1 MQRVH
6 IIYKTHLDIGFT
18 DLARTVEDK
27 YLHEFIPAVIA
38 LAQAVNRP
46 GQKNFI
52 WTCGA
57 WLITRYLQ
65 MADDSARRALTEA
78 IGRGDIAWHGLPF
91 TSHSELLTPGALQFG
106 LNYALDLD
114 LRFQRRTI
122 AAKMTDVPGYTQAII
137 PWLADAGITYLHLG
151 VNEASTAPDVPPL
164 FRWRLGEAEIIVN
177 YSPGGYGNEYWCA
190 PLDELLVFCHAADN
204 CAPPDAA
211 LVHATIATYQGR
223 YPDAE
228 VSASTL
234 DQFAA
239 RVAGIRHLLPVIDG
253 EIGDTWNHGLAT
265 DPGKVSRYLRL
276 MRLLAKEVSAG
287 RLSAA
292 SETYRQAMAQL
303 IMVPEHTWGMD
314 LKLHLGDYNHYLPA
328 EFDVA
333 RQADCVE
340 NGVPEKYRFIDE
352 FAARLPH
359 RPAPG
364 YQSLAASWQEQRD
377 YVDNALAC
385 LPPVVAKKFAP
396 LAPITPEGIIVSRRS
411 RTFGDY
417 RVYIADDGSLSTLSV
432 GGKVLS
438 AAPLGRLI
446 YRQVSDADYQRF
458 AEHYLQNLATTRD
471 WAIADF
477 TKPGLELTAVPVPSQ
492 CATLQLH
499 EVRIDETPDD
509 YQLFIEARF
518 VQNEPGM
525 VLRLPKKVRHCWR
538 FSKHR
543 AAIRYQVSII
553 GKQANRL
560 PEEIWLQFG
569 LIDKSRSQCRKIGQT
584 IDWQQ
589 VVPNGNRNLH
599 GVESVFTPD
608 WQFQPLDAPL
618 VALHEP
624 RILWFGEPHDEPEG
638 IFAHLYN
645 NIWGTNF
652 PMWYGEDIHAEY
664 LLETAS
670 DGERQ

>member
-18 DLARTVEDK
+18 DLARNVEDK

-38 LAQAVNRP
+38 LAQDVNQP

-57 WLITRYLQ
+57 WLIARYFET
-65 MADDSARRALTEA
+65 ADDISRRALTAA
-78 IGRGDIAWHGLPF
+78 IMRGDIAWHGLPF
-91 TSHSELLTPGALQFG
+91 TSHSELLSASTLQFG
-106 LNYALDLD
+106 LDYAMDLD
-114 LRFQRRTI
+114 LRFNRRTI

-137 PWLADAGITYLHLG
+137 PRLADAGIAYLHLG
-151 VNEASTAPDVPPL
+151 VNEASTPPDVPQL
-164 FRWRLGEAEIIVN
+164 FRWRLGMAEIIVN
-177 YSPGGYGNEYWCA
+177 YSPGGYGNEYWCE

-211 LVHATIATYQGR
+211 QVHATIATYRAR

-239 RVAGIRHLLPVIDG
+239 RVQTIKHLLPVIDC

-276 MRLLAKEVSAG
+276 VRLLAEEVSAG

-292 SETYRQAMAQL
+292 SLPYRRAMAQL

-314 LKLHLGDYNHYLPA
+314 LKLHLADYTHYLPA

-333 RQADCVE
+333 RRADRVE
-340 NGVPEKYRFIDE
+340 NGIPEKYRFIGD
-352 FAARLPH
+352 FVARLPH
-359 RPAPG
+359 RREPG
-364 YQSLAASWQEQRD
+364 YAALAASWPEQRD
-377 YVDNALAC
+377 YVDNALKC
-385 LPPVVAKKFAP
+385 LPPEVAQKFTP
-396 LAPITPEGIIVSRRS
+396 LAPVSMEGIIVSRRS

-417 RVYIADDGSLSTLSV
+417 RLYIADDGSLSTLCV
-432 GGKVLS
+432 GSKVLS

-446 YRQVSDADYQRF
+446 YRQVSNDDYQRF
-458 AEHYLQNLATTRD
+458 GKHYLQNLASTHD

-477 TKPGLELTAVPVPSQ
+477 TKPGLELTAVPVSSK
-492 CATLQLH
+492 CATLRLH
-499 EVRIDETPDD
+499 EVRVDETPDE

-525 VLRLPKKVRHCWR
+525 VLLLPKKVLHSWR
-538 FSKHR
+538 FSKDR
-543 AAIRYQVSII
+543 PAIRYQVSII

-569 LIDKSRSQCRKIGQT
+569 LTDKSYTRCRKIDQT

-589 VVPNGNRNLH
+589 VARNGNRNLH
-599 GVESVFTPD
+599 GVESVFAPE
-608 WQFQPLDAPL
+608 WQLQPLDAPL
-618 VALHEP
+618 IALHEP
-624 RILWFGEPHDEPEG
+624 RILWFGEPDDEPEG
-638 IFAHLYN
+638 LFSHLYN
-645 NIWGTNF
+645 NLWGTNF

-664 LLETAS
+664 LLETGS
-670 DGERQ
+670 DKESQ

>member
-18 DLARTVEDK
+18 DLASTIEDK
-27 YLHEFIPAVIA
+27 YLHEFIPAVIKV
-38 LAQAVNRP
+38 AQEVNTP
-46 GQKNFI
+46 AQKNFI
-52 WTCGA
+52 WTCGS

-65 MADDSARRALTEA
+65 TADDTARRALTDA

-91 TSHSELLTPGALQFG
+91 TSHSELLSPGTLQAGLEQALE
-106 LNYALDLD
+106 LD
-114 LRFQRRTI
+114 LRFNKRTI

-137 PWLADAGITYLHLG
+137 PWLAKAGIAWLHLG
-151 VNEASTAPDVPPL
+151 VNEASTSPAVPNL
-164 FRWRLGEAEIIVN
+164 FRWRLGEAEVIVT
-177 YSPGGYGNEYWCA
+177 YSPGGYGNEYWCE

-204 CAPPDAA
+204 CAPPDAE
-211 LVHATIATYQGR
+211 LVHATIAAYQSR
-223 YPDAE
+223 YPGAQ

-239 RVAGIRHLLPVIDG
+239 RVETIKHVLPVIDG

-276 MRLLAKEVSAG
+276 TRLLEEEVAAG
-287 RLSAA
+287 RLSAT
-292 SETYRQAMAQL
+292 SEAYRQAMAQL

-314 LKLHLGDYNHYLPA
+314 LKLHLADYNHYLPA
-328 EFDVA
+328 EFEVA
-333 RQADCVE
+333 RRADRVE
-340 NGVPEKYRFIDE
+340 NGIPEKYRFIGE

-359 RPAPG
+359 RNEPG
-364 YQSLAASWQEQRD
+364 YQNIAASWQEQRD
-377 YVDNALAC
+377 YIDNALAC
-385 LPPVVAKKFAP
+385 LPPAITTKFTP
-396 LAPITPEGIIVSRRS
+396 LSPVTMEGIIVPARAHH
-411 RTFGDY
+411 FGDY
-417 RVYIADDGSLSTLSV
+417 QLVIAEDGSLSELNV
-432 GGKVLS
+432 GGKALC
-438 AAPLGRLI
+438 AAPLGKLI
-446 YRQVSDADYQRF
+446 YRQVSDDEYQRF
-458 AEHYLQNLATTRD
+458 AEHYLQNLTSTRD

-477 TKPGLELTAVPVPSQ
+477 TKPGLELTAVPVSSQ
-492 CATLQLH
+492 CVTLQLH
-499 EVRIDETPDD
+499 EVRVEETPDE
-509 YQLFIEARF
+509 YQLFIDARF

-525 VLRLPKKVRHCWR
+525 VLRLPKKVLHCWR

-543 AAIRYQVSII
+543 RAIRYQVSII

-569 LIDKSRSQCRKIGQT
+569 LMNKSRSQCRKIGHT

-589 VVPNGNRNLH
+589 VVHNGNRNLH
-599 GVESVFTPD
+599 GVERVFTPD
-608 WQFQPLDAPL
+608 WQLQPLDAPL
-618 VALHEP
+618 IALHEP

-638 IFAHLYN
+638 IFPHLYN

-664 LLETAS
+664 LLETGS

>member
-27 YLHEFIPAVIA
+27 YLHEFIPAVIQ
-38 LAQAVNRP
+38 LAQKVNRP
-46 GQKNFI
+46 GTKNFI

-57 WLITRYLQ
+57 WLITRFLQ
-65 MADDSARRALTEA
+65 TADDQGRRALTDA
-78 IGRGDIAWHGLPF
+78 ILRGDIVWHGLPF
-91 TSHSELLTPGALQFG
+91 TSHSELLSAGTLQSG
-106 LNYALDLD
+106 LDYAMDLD
-114 LRFQRRTI
+114 LRFNKRTI

-137 PWLADAGITYLHLG
+137 PWLAEAGIAYLHLG

-177 YSPGGYGNEYWCA
+177 YSPGGYGNEYWCE

-211 LVHATIATYQGR
+211 QVYATLARYQAR

-234 DQFAA
+234 DAFAA
-239 RVAGIRHLLPVIDG
+239 RVETIKHQLPVIDS

-276 MRLLAKEVSAG
+276 VRLLAEEVSAG
-287 RLSAA
+287 RISAA
-292 SETYRQAMAQL
+292 SEAYRQAMAQL

-314 LKLHLGDYNHYLPA
+314 LKLHLADYNHYLPG

-333 RQADCVE
+333 RQADRVE
-340 NGVPEKYRFIDE
+340 NGIPEPYRFIEE

-359 RPAPG
+359 RRAPG
-364 YQSLAASWQEQRD
+364 YHNIAVSWQEQRD
-377 YVDNALAC
+377 YIDNALAC
-385 LPPVVAKKFAP
+385 LPPAITEKFTP
-396 LAPITPEGIIVSRRS
+396 LAPVAMEGIIVNRRS

-417 RVYIADDGSLSTLSV
+417 HLYIADDGSLSTLSV
-432 GGKVLS
+432 GGKVFS
-438 AAPLGRLI
+438 ATPLGRVI
-446 YRQVSDADYQRF
+446 YRQVSDDDYQRF
-458 AEHYLQNLATTRD
+458 ARHYLQNLTTTRD

-477 TKPGLELTAVPVPSQ
+477 TKPGLELTAVPVTSR
-492 CATLQLH
+492 CATLRLH
-499 EVRIDETPDD
+499 EVRVEETPDE

-518 VQNEPGM
+518 VQNEAGM
-525 VLRLPKKVRHCWR
+525 VLRLPEKVRHSWR
-538 FSKHR
+538 FGKDR
-543 AAIRYQVSII
+543 PAIRYQVSII

-589 VVPNGNRNLH
+589 VARNGNRNLH
-599 GVESVFTPD
+599 GVERVFTPD
-608 WQFQPLDAPL
+608 WQLQPLDAPL

-664 LLETAS
+664 LLEMAS
-670 DGERQ
+670 DKESQ